1 MRVPLTAPV
10 MAFNRPVASLSVVDS
25 LTRAAEQF
33 AEQGVAVLPVV
44 DGPHFVGVLTQK
56 AVLEWLDDPTTW
68 NQPVHDWVLT
78 GGPVVTPTDSGSAA
92 LRILADAGIEGVPI
106 VGSQQRWVGMVYPS
120 SFLAVQSDQQVQLGT
135 VGGMATPFGVYLTD
149 GAHSGG
155 ASPWA
160 LVATG
165 AVMMTLAFIAQ
176 VAVALA
182 LEPLKLSDRWVNQA
196 NAFGFAVLFLVLL
209 RSIPLAGIHAAEHMT
224 VHAIER
230 KEPLV
235 ESVVARM
242 PRIHPRCG
250 TNLAAGVGI
259 FTGFAFGGFTQ
270 SQEFDVFLG
279 AILTLFL
286 WRPWG
291 SFLQYW
297 FTTRPAKPH
306 HIQMGIAAAEDLVR
320 KHLQRPD
327 VDITPWRRLF
337 LSGIPMVIAGSSLM
351 GLLLLL
357 LAHLFPWLEPFI

>member
-10 MAFNRPVASLSVVDS
+10 MAFNRPVAPLSVVDS
-25 LTRAAEQF
+25 LSRAAEQF

-78 GGPVVTPTDSGSAA
+78 GGPVVTPADSGSAA

-120 SFLAVQSDQQVQLGT
+120 SFMAVQSDQQVQLGT

-165 AVMMTLAFIAQ
+165 ALLMTLAFIAQ
-176 VAVALA
+176 VVVALA

-250 TNLAAGVGI
+250 TNLAAGMGI
-259 FTGFAFGGFTQ
+259 FTGIAFGGFTG
-270 SQEFDVFLG
+270 SQELDVFI
-279 AILTLFL
+279 AAMTTLFL

-291 SFLQYW
+291 SFLQHW

-306 HIQMGIAAAEDLVR
+306 HIRMGIAAAEDLIR
-320 KHLQRPD
+320 KHLEQPD
-327 VDITPWRRLF
+327 VNITPARRFL
-337 LSGIPMVIAGSSLM
+337 LSGIPMVIGGSFLVAGVLWLLSLV
-351 GLLLLL
+351 
-357 LAHLFPWLEPFI
+357 FPALKPFI